1 MRREELESPREDEF
15 VRELIDRL
23 SDDIIQYAEVFGV
36 SHRLYPT
43 LHTEQRLESI
53 IDAIAHLLKKGAAV
67 VGETKII
74 DGIIHVIPWAEQGS
88 ELTERVRAAVYAF
101 PDPSLGDGFWLS
113 RPH

>member
-36 SHRLYPT
+36 SHWLYPT
-43 LHTEQRLESI
+43 LHTEQRLERI
-53 IDAIAHLLKKGAAV
+53 INAVDHLLEQGAAV

-74 DGIIHVIPWAEQGS
+74 DGIIHVIPWAEQGA
-88 ELTERVRAAVYAF
+88 ELNERLRTAVYEF
-101 PDPSLGDGFWLS
+101 PNPSLGDGFWLS